1 MGIDANRLG
10 PHAELGSD
18 GNASWLLG
26 IYDVVLSGGTSQSY
40 FLPLSS
46 TWESADEDP
55 LPSLLPYTLARIRR
69 GARSGILHDAS
80 GDRSE
85 EHTSELQSLMR
96 ISYAVFCLKKTTYK
110 PHTQA
115 NIETL

>member
-1 MGIDANRLG
+1 MGIDAIRLG

-46 TWESADEDP
+46 TWESADEDT

-69 GARSGILHDAS
+69 GGRTGILHDDS
-80 GDRSE
+80 GDALFVNALLNWRERKDTE
-85 EHTSELQSLMR
+85 EAEAGQTGRH
-96 ISYAVFCLKKTTYK
+96 
-110 PHTQA
+110 HG
-115 NIETL
+115 